1 MRFGL
6 GPERSGIFV
15 KHCLGSHVSVAGG
28 LHLGV
33 QRAREVGC
41 DCLQIFTKNANAWAA
56 KPLEPAAVT
65 AWRDA
70 LQASG
75 LKHPIAHTSY
85 LINLGTPDEAL
96 FRKSIDALVIEWE
109 RAEAL
114 GLEGLVLHPG
124 AYTSSDEES
133 GVRRV
138 VEGLVEAFSR
148 IRPKLSRVLLE
159 NTAGQGTTLGRQLD
173 QLGRMLDLAVAAEP
187 TSAPHWGVCLD
198 TCHAFAAG
206 YAIHTD
212 DGFRDFCQR
221 IRDELPAD
229 SVRALHLN
237 DSKKPLG
244 SRVDRHEHIGRGE
257 LGLETF
263 RRLLAHPELGRLP
276 GYLETEKGIDPESGL
291 DWDAINLTA
300 LRSLTEPA
308 V

>member
-1 MRFGL
+1 
-6 GPERSGIFV
+6 V

-33 QRAREVGC
+33 QRALEAGC

-56 KPLEPAAVT
+56 KPLDPAAIT
-65 AWRDA
+65 AWREA

-85 LINLGTPDEAL
+85 LINLGTPDETL

-124 AYTSSDEES
+124 AYTTSDEES

-138 VEGLVEAFSR
+138 VEGLIEAFSR
-148 IRPKLSRVLLE
+148 TQPKLCRVLLE

-173 QLGRMLDLAVAAEP
+173 QLGEMLDRARAAEP
-187 TSAPHWGVCLD
+187 KCGAALGVCLD

-206 YAIHTD
+206 YPIHTD

-263 RRLLAHPELGRLP
+263 RRLLAHPQLGCLP
-276 GYLETEKGIDPESGL
+276 GYLETEKGIDPESGR
-291 DWDAINLTA
+291 DWDQINLEA
-300 LRSLTEPA
+300 LRSLDQS
-308 V
+308 VV

>member
-1 MRFGL
+1 MV
-6 GPERSGIFV
+6 V

-33 QRAREVGC
+33 QRALEVGC

-56 KPLEPAAVT
+56 KPLEPAAIA
-65 AWRDA
+65 AWREA

-75 LKHPIAHTSY
+75 LRHPIAHTSY

-96 FRKSIDALVIEWE
+96 FRKSIDALVVEWE

-124 AYTSSDEES
+124 AYTTSDEES

-148 IRPKLSRVLLE
+148 TGPKLSRVLLE

-173 QLGRMLDLAVAAEP
+173 QLGRMIDLAVAAEP
-187 TSAPHWGVCLD
+187 NSAPHWGVCLD

-221 IRDELPAD
+221 IRDELPAG

-291 DWDAINLTA
+291 DWDAINLAA
-300 LRSLTEPA
+300 LRSLDPA
-308 V
+308 AV